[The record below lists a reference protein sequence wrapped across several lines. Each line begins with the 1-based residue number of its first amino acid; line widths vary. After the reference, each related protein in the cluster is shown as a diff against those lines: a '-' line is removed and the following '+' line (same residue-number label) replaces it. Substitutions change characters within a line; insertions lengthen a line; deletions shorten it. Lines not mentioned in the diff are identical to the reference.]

1 MCKKNECLI
10 AKDQSNPTQ
19 LQFLA
24 FLFASSLPVKTDNLC
39 FLSLCLFHT
48 VLAFPVSFRFTWNA
62 SFPVALANHLSHFLL
77 PVSILDVY
85 HLGIDFSIVCLELWL
100 DVSIPAVPV
109 NYKLLEGGD
118 MSLLASYATV
128 GKQKCSINTCEIR
141 KKINAKLKK
150 IAKTLKGPFVE
161 DQCLWWWQMSRHQY
175 LSKWGPEMTNQL
187 FCPWI

>member
-1 MCKKNECLI
+1 M
-10 AKDQSNPTQ
+10 
-19 LQFLA
+19 
-24 FLFASSLPVKTDNLC
+24 
-39 FLSLCLFHT
+39 CLFHT
-48 VLAFPVSFRFTWNA
+48 VLAFPASFRFTWNA
-62 SFPVALANHLSHFLL
+62 SFPVALTNHLSHFLL

-85 HLGIDFSIVCLELWL
+85 HLGIDLSIVRLELRL

-150 IAKTLKGPFVE
+150 KLLKLWKDPLLRISVF
-161 DQCLWWWQMSRHQY
+161 DDDKCLDTSVSQNEVQ
-175 LSKWGPEMTNQL
+175 KWPTSCSVHGFKRKKNNLREKLCTRIKISWK
-187 FCPWI
+187 C